1 MTDGISLGLFLC
13 ETGSESKELGKGCW
27 RVQGDWVA
35 GGGLR
40 QVGWSGCYLP
50 DESAK
55 DRQAH
60 TYAVKGKVDCAPLAA
75 VLITVH
81 RQDWSPLLDNH
92 YCC

>member
-13 ETGSESKELGKGCW
+13 KKGSESKKMGECWKGC
-27 RVQGDWVA
+27 VQERGVT
-35 GGGLR
+35 
-40 QVGWSGCYLP
+40 SLP

-55 DRQAH
+55 NRQAH
-60 TYAVKGKVDCAPLAA
+60 THAVESKGDCAALAA

-81 RQDWSPLLDNH
+81 RQDWSALLDNH

>member
-1 MTDGISLGLFLC
+1 MELVWVLFVC
-13 ETGSESKELGKGCW
+13 KIGSESKKRGVGM
-27 RVQGDWVA
+27 
-35 GGGLR
+35 GGR
-40 QVGWSGCYLP
+40 SVP

-60 TYAVKGKVDCAPLAA
+60 THAMKSKGDCAALAA

-81 RQDWSPLLDNH
+81 RQDWSALLDNH

>member
-1 MTDGISLGLFLC
+1 MLEGAGRLGGRWGAL
-13 ETGSESKELGKGCW
+13 
-27 RVQGDWVA
+27 A
-35 GGGLR
+35 GG
-40 QVGWSGCYLP
+40 VEWSGCYLP